1 MLNIFRKLAFFDDQ
15 ATEMD
20 TISEQQAIEN
30 LVMRVDAQISR
41 PGGRI
46 IGFIASGSGEGTSS
60 LSQTYALAWASQLR
74 RRVLLLRVLDESTAA
89 TGILATLAAGES
101 LDASLRPL
109 HGDGFAGN
117 PAMHEAQ
124 ETQWDLLARA
134 DLWQKLRD
142 CFDDIVI
149 DLPATSTS
157 RLGLVSAVHCDGV
170 VVILEAEK
178 TRAPVAESLIAS
190 LRAVRAP
197 ILGIVLNKRRYY
209 LPKQIYRLL

>member
-1 MLNIFRKLAFFDDQ
+1 MLNIFRKLAFFDDHT
-15 ATEMD
+15 TEMD
-20 TISEQQAIEN
+20 AISDQQAIEN
-30 LVMRVDAQISR
+30 LVMRVDAQLFR

-60 LSQTYALAWASQLR
+60 LSRTYALASASQLR
-74 RRVLLLRVLDESTAA
+74 RRVMLLRVLDESTAA

-101 LDASLRPL
+101 LDASLQPL
-109 HGDGFAGN
+109 LGKGFAGH
-117 PAMHEAQ
+117 PDIYEAR

-142 CFDDIVI
+142 CFDDIVL

-170 VVILEAEK
+170 VVLLEAEK

-197 ILGIVLNKRRYY
+197 ILGTVLNKRRYY

>member
-109 HGDGFAGN
+109 HGDGFVGN

-197 ILGIVLNKRRYY
+197 ILGTVLNKRRYY